1 MASPNARGCGW
12 HAATRRNSR
21 SRSLDVGDN
30 GGFGHRARHNKT
42 DREEASMGLQDRD
55 YMHERRRER
64 SPFTP
69 PPARR
74 SGLVM
79 VGVFLV
85 LAVGLY
91 LGFDWLIAR
100 QAAGGRLPTWGVGSP
115 KPLPQTG
122 SNEPPPG
129 WQRCVVNGQTV
140 FSPTACPSPGRGG
153 AGSERLTAPATRSAP
168 QAASG
173 SITLYH
179 CKAYNGGTFWA
190 NTHCNQHQALID
202 RMVEVPARLA
212 FSQQVE
218 MAEGGRRSAAALQ
231 SAPPAVFQA
240 PVVSNRGACDA
251 LAQQIQHWD
260 ALARQPQS
268 AQTQDWIRA
277 ERHKTR
283 DRQRSLRC

>member
-1 MASPNARGCGW
+1 MLETMGAL
-12 HAATRRNSR
+12 ATVLVTTKRIGKKLPWDCKTGTTCTS
-21 SRSLDVGDN
+21 
-30 GGFGHRARHNKT
+30 GGV
-42 DREEASMGLQDRD
+42 S
-55 YMHERRRER
+55 
-64 SPFTP
+64 
-69 PPARR
+69 ARR
-74 SGLVM
+74 SH
-79 VGVFLV
+79 
-85 LAVGLY
+85 
-91 LGFDWLIAR
+91 R
-100 QAAGGRLPTWGVGSP
+100 HQ
-115 KPLPQTG
+115 
-122 SNEPPPG
+122 PG
-129 WQRCVVNGQTV
+129 EVAWSWWAFSWCWRWAWQRCVVNGQTV

-153 AGSERLTAPATRSAP
+153 AGSEHLTAPATRSAP

-268 AQTQDWIRA
+268 AQTQDWIRV

-283 DRQRSLRC
+283 DRQWSLRC